1 MCIPAC
7 NGAGCI
13 PACNGVGM
21 SVQGRCLPRGASA
34 QGGVYQTHTN
44 THTHTHTHTPEMA
57 TEAGATHPTGMHSC
71 FNSFQ
76 CSYTPN
82 EDCKYS
88 TENYFKSRGAFEGKE
103 YLCFYSTSIPLKVL
117 LEKNEDVGTSAFI
130 VPCVILVLGIALLVT
145 VKFFGHKFNCPSQS
159 QLLKQQQE
167 QHQQQQQLQ
176 PLNQPQVT

>member
-1 MCIPAC
+1 MYFEGRISTITIAFVGFVCPWEVSSQGSVC
-7 NGAGCI
+7 LG
-13 PACNGVGM
+13 GV
-21 SVQGRCLPRGASA
+21 CP
-34 QGGVYQTHTN
+34 GGVY
-44 THTHTHTHTPEMA
+44 HTHTPEMA
-57 TEAGATHPTGMHSC
+57 TEAGATHPIGLHSC

-176 PLNQPQVT
+176 PLYQPQVT